1 MPDRVAIGADASR
14 KRPPTPKMSAQPLPM
29 KGALD
34 RYREPP
40 PRRRVGDDDDVVSG
54 ETVIPIPDDASGN
67 ISIDAQTG
75 AVITD
80 DGDSTVI
87 DFAGRNALRA
97 RERGIE
103 PEWTSKFNANLADHP
118 GVDLPTIASRLLEG
132 IDADNQARS
141 EWVEMGNKGAE
152 YLGVKWEES
161 SAEVSADGFISKCH
175 DPLMLMAVVK
185 NWAKSIAEL
194 LPANGPVKVKDDK
207 AAIARKQRQQGSS
220 ILGPKAPLQAGQ
232 MQPGVMMG
240 HNGGPPMTPD
250 PAQQPIPGQPK
261 RSELADAL
269 EKDMNHYLTSVDKEY
284 YPDTSRML
292 VMRALKGSQF
302 KKVYYDPLLRRPV
315 SRWVQGV
322 NLIVSNDCSHLS
334 GAGRVT
340 EYSKTRQA
348 VLRRLQRIGWWRDV
362 GLVEP
367 TAEATSSEQTIGGI
381 EGIRPIPSL
390 PADFPHHI
398 YECYCELDDGPLG
411 FDERRYKP
419 GFPLPYCVTIDKDSQ
434 TVLAIRRSWKQGDR
448 DYRAR
453 RRYVHYG
460 MVPGLGFY
468 HWGFFHLLGNLN
480 RASTSMLREFIDAE
494 MFASFP
500 GGVMRKTP
508 GTRTQ
513 TTTIRAAPGQFAVVD
528 TGGAPLDEAIKE
540 WPYKG
545 ASPGLLPAL
554 QHIQSTG
561 KELAGNLEMPVGEGR
576 VGNVPVGTM
585 MAYVDSTY
593 QVPSAIHKGDHAA
606 QQEEFELLK
615 ECFEEDPD
623 ALESAEDDRI
633 WEAEMLADKK
643 LVPAADP
650 NVPSAVHRY
659 MQVSALTEAS
669 GLPQFQ
675 GIPNMRVI
683 WEKICRTL
691 GFTDDEELSNPPPP
705 PGAQPPPDPKVTAE
719 QLKLQGQQ
727 IKNQGIAQ
735 QSQQKTQDSQR
746 QAAEASLEAENR
758 AADRQSQENI
768 ALIKAKT
775 EQVKDDRQHARE
787 VGDTVLGHHREV
799 RGQDLEHIQHT
810 QELAQEDRHH
820 SAEQETARQGGV
832 IKAATDVHATERQ
845 AETQRHATE
854 TGAAVKTHATE
865 TGAKTAKETAAAK
878 ANPKPAKPKAKK
890 E

>member
-1 MPDRVAIGADASR
+1 MPDRVAIGEKQR
-14 KRPPTPKMSAQPLPM
+14 KDPTLGKSQPPLKMKTAQ
-29 KGALD
+29 D

-40 PRRRVGDDDDVVSG
+40 PRRRIGDDPDAPTGD
-54 ETVIPIPDDASGN
+54 TIIPIPDDASGN
-67 ISIDAQTG
+67 MTVDATTG
-75 AVITD
+75 AVVMD

-87 DFAGRNALRA
+87 DFAGRKAMRD
-97 RERGIE
+97 RDRGE

-118 GVDLPTIASRLLEG
+118 GIDLPTIASKLLEG
-132 IDADNQARS
+132 IEADNQARG
-141 EWVEMGNKGAE
+141 EWVEMGNRGAE

-161 SAEVSADGFISKCH
+161 AAEVSAEGFISKCH

-207 AAIARKQRQQGSS
+207 AAIARAKRQQDTS
-220 ILGPKAPLQAGQ
+220 ILGPQAPLQAGQ
-232 MQPGVMMG
+232 MPPGG
-240 HNGGPPMTPD
+240 D

-334 GAGRVT
+334 GAGRVS
-340 EYSKTRQA
+340 EYAPTRQA

-362 GLVEP
+362 SMVEP
-367 TAEATSSEQTIGGI
+367 APEATSSEETIAGI
-381 EGIRPIPSL
+381 EGIRAIPQL
-390 PADFPHHI
+390 PADYRHHI
-398 YECYCELDDGPLG
+398 YECYCELDDGPLAY
-411 FDERRYKP
+411 DERRYKP
-419 GFPLPYCVTIDKDSQ
+419 GFPLPYCVTLDKDSQ
-434 TVLAIRRSWKQGDR
+434 TVLAIRRNWKQGDR

-453 RRYVHYG
+453 RRYVHFG

-528 TGGAPLDEAIKE
+528 TGGAPIDEAIKE

-545 ASPGLLPAL
+545 ASQGLLAAL
-554 QHIQSTG
+554 QHVQSTG

-593 QVPSAIHKGDHAA
+593 QVPSAIHKGDHAS

-623 ALESAEDDRI
+623 ALVPEDDDRI

-659 MQVSALTEAS
+659 MQIQALTEAS
-669 GLPQFQ
+669 GLPQFMMQ
-675 GIPNMRVI
+675 GIPNMRAI
-683 WEKICRTL
+683 WARICQTL
-691 GFTDDEELSNPPPP
+691 GFSDDEELTSPPQQ
-705 PGAQPPPDPKVTAE
+705 GQQPDPKAMEAMAKIKAQNDKT
-719 QLKLQGQQ
+719 QLGM
-727 IKNQGIAQ
+727 AQ
-735 QSQQKTQDSQR
+735 LQQKSQDTQR
-746 QAAEASLEAENR
+746 EAANQSLEAEQR
-758 AADRQSQENI
+758 EKDRESEREI
-768 ALIKAKT
+768 ALIKERTAAT
-775 EQVKDDRQHARE
+775 KDTQQHARE
-787 VGDTVLGHHREV
+787 VGDTILAHHREV
-799 RGQDLEHIQHT
+799 RGQDLDHLQHT
-810 QELAQEDRHH
+810 RELAQQDRHH

-832 IKAATDVHATERQ
+832 IKAASDMHATERQ
-845 AETQRHATE
+845 AETQRHATD
-854 TGAAVKTHATE
+854 TTAATSVHATE
-865 TGAKTAKETAAAK
+865 TGARTAKETAAVKAK
-878 ANPKPAKPKAKK
+878 PKPAKPKGKPS
-890 E
+890 